1 MRNCGN
7 PLFRKKK
14 KCSDTSKTFLEDV
27 IISAEELKYLK
38 YPVSLMPMIYLTLK
52 AFRIN
57 FTSKYVY
64 STTYDLPQAYIALQ
78 RVQGRK
84 KNTADM
90 NEYKGDH

>member
-1 MRNCGN
+1 MEIIYSG
-7 PLFRKKK
+7 KKR
-14 KCSDTSKTFLEDV
+14 CSDTSRTFLEDV
-27 IISAEELKYLK
+27 IISAEELKSLK
-38 YPVSLMPMIYLTLK
+38 YPVSLMLMIYLTLK

-57 FTSKYVY
+57 FTTKYVY